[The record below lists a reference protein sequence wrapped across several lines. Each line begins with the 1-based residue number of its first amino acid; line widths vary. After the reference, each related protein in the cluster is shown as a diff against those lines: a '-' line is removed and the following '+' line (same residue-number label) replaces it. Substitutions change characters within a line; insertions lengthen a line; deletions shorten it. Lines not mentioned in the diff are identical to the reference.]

1 MKSGL
6 EFTKWASHQ
15 VLMPLLDESILYPVA
30 EVQCAIRAL
39 LYLTGSY
46 NDHTDSA
53 EKQWQ
58 WAKSPSEPITPVK
71 ISQCLS
77 MLPTFRSIPNIRLK
91 TILKLRSLK
100 TLNINRNKEENSS
113 RLSSPSSLLHP
124 SMWTWLITQS
134 QYPVLVFSLYLLILL
149 TSQLASYPP
158 LMSSMILHS
167 CKHNKLKII
176 NLFFSSFFLGLTKSP
191 FKHMSSSTP
200 R

>member
-1 MKSGL
+1 MIILILLRNNDS
-6 EFTKWASHQ
+6 EQSHPQ
-15 VLMPLLDESILYPVA
+15 
-30 EVQCAIRAL
+30 
-39 LYLTGSY
+39 
-46 NDHTDSA
+46 
-53 EKQWQ
+53 
-58 WAKSPSEPITPVK
+58 SPSLLSRFLNA
-71 ISQCLS
+71 SQCS
-77 MLPTFRSIPNIRLK
+77 RTFRSIPNIRLK